1 MNKNYNNKKDLVIFV
16 PSIEDG
22 GVEKNLFLVSNYL
35 ANNGIQVNVITANLN
50 KKKKYNKKVN
60 FISPNNNFFNNKNR
74 FYKTIYCFFL
84 LLNFFFR
91 KKNFVILSFQAN
103 IYAIFFSF
111 FFRLKIITRS
121 NTAPD
126 GWSSNILKRL
136 LFRIF
141 FKYPE
146 KIIVNSYEFK
156 NKLDREFKIKSLCIY
171 NPFDRHLI
179 KKKLKKKVKI
189 PIFKNKKIKIIN
201 IGRMTDQKDQISL
214 LKSINQIKDKI
225 NFGLIILGKG
235 KNKMKL
241 KNYILS
247 NDLKKNVKLIGYKK
261 NPYPY
266 IKSSN
271 LFILPSKFEGLPNV
285 LLEAQYFKKFII
297 SSKCPTGPNE
307 ILLRGKAGFLYKQS
321 NIKQLGKKIITFA
334 KHKNSRFIKKKI
346 IIGFN
351 SMQRFDYNIN
361 MKKYLNLVNKY
372 LN

>member
-1 MNKNYNNKKDLVIFV
+1 MKKNLNSKKDLVIFV

-35 ANNGIQVNVITANLN
+35 VNNGVCVNIITANLN
-50 KKKKYNKKVN
+50 KKSKFDKKIN
-60 FISPNNNFFNNKNR
+60 FISPNNNFFDNKNR

-84 LLNFFFR
+84 LFNFFLK
-91 KKNFVILSFQAN
+91 KKNFIILSFQAN

-126 GWSSNILKRL
+126 GWSSNIFKRL
-136 LFRIF
+136 LFKIF

-156 NKLDREFKIKSLCIY
+156 NKLDKEFKIKSLCIY

-179 KKKLKKKVKI
+179 KKKLLKKVKI
-189 PIFKNKKIKIIN
+189 PIFKNKELKIIN

-235 KNKMKL
+235 KNKIKL
-241 KNYILS
+241 KNYIES
-247 NDLKKNVKLIGYKK
+247 NNLEKNVKLIGYKN

-266 IKSSN
+266 MMESN
-271 LFILPSKFEGLPNV
+271 LFILSSKFEGLPNV
-285 LLEAQYFKKFII
+285 LLEAQYLKKFII

-321 NIKQLGKKIITFA
+321 NMKQLSKKIIFFA
-334 KHKNSRFIKKKI
+334 KHRNSAFIKKKI
-346 IIGFN
+346 LIGLN
-351 SMQRFDYNIN
+351 SMQRFNYDIN
-361 MKKYLNLVNKY
+361 MKKYLKVVNKC